1 MSIERLKH
9 TKEMLMAQVEGQ
21 LGHLNDVDAKELGEV
36 VDMIKDLEEAIYYCT
51 ITEAMKKKEE
61 EPIAYYQER
70 RGDMYYHE
78 REPYLDYNKQYSNGG
93 TRQYSENGNG
103 GQKSYYNETVQSSS
117 GNSNNNSQYSENG
130 SRSDMSRR
138 MYMEHKKM
146 HSDKTVKMRD
156 LENYMAE
163 LSRDMTEMI
172 EGASPEEKQLLQ
184 QKISTLA
191 QKIV

>member
-21 LGHLNDVDAKELGEV
+21 LGHLNNVDAKELGEV

-61 EPIAYYQER
+61 EPITHYQER

-78 REPYLDYNKQYSNGG
+78 REPYLGYNRQYEG

-117 GNSNNNSQYSENG
+117 GNSNNHSQYSENG
-130 SRSDMSRR
+130 SRSDVSRR

-156 LENYMAE
+156 LENYMTE
-163 LSRDMTEMI
+163 LSHDMTEMI

-184 QKISTLA
+184 QKIATLA

>member
-61 EPIAYYQER
+61 EPIAYY
-70 RGDMYYHE
+70 HE
-78 REPYLDYNKQYSNGG
+78 REPYLGYNRQYEGS
-93 TRQYSENGNG
+93 RQYSENGNG